1 MTTPSSIIT
10 PAMEAAI
17 GVASERKTATIERGA
32 IQRFAE
38 AIGDTN
44 PAYPDVAPPTFL
56 RSLGRAT
63 PDLPDAGTVPRVLD
77 GASEWHY
84 GPPVRPGD
92 VIDVTT
98 KLDSLREREGRLG
111 PMLIAEYLTTYVN
124 QRGEE
129 VASQRSTVIRMR
141 ESS

>member
-1 MTTPSSIIT
+1 MTSPTLIT
-10 PAMEAAI
+10 PAMQAAI
-17 GVASERKTATIERGA
+17 GVSPERRTATIERGA

-38 AIGDTN
+38 AIGDDN

-63 PDLPDAGTVPRVLD
+63 PVLPDADTVPRVLD
-77 GASEWHY
+77 GSSEWHF

-92 VIDVTT
+92 VIEVTT
-98 KLDSLREREGRLG
+98 TLDSLRERDGRMG
-111 PMLIAEYLTTYVN
+111 PMLIADYLTIYVN
-124 QRGEE
+124 QSGEQ

-141 ESS
+141 QS